1 MLRARHI
8 LIDAALNGRVVGNR
22 SGLAALEFALVLPLF
37 LLLIIGIMQ
46 LGQLFWTQ
54 TALQHAVEM
63 AARCATVNTT
73 TCGTATQI
81 RAYAATQAYGMVVA
95 PATFT
100 VTTPT
105 CGNNVAATSTFTFLT
120 SLFPIPTITLRA
132 QSCYPR

>member
-1 MLRARHI
+1 MRYPSDIVRQLPGDRR
-8 LIDAALNGRVVGNR
+8 
-22 SGLAALEFALVLPLF
+22 GLAALEFSLLLPLF
-37 LLLIIGIMQ
+37 LLLILGVMQ

-63 AARCATVNTT
+63 AARCASVNTT
-73 TCGTATQI
+73 ACGTAAQVQT
-81 RAYAATQAYGMVVA
+81 YAATQAYGMAVA

-105 CGNNVAATSTFTFLT
+105 CGNNVAATSTFAFLT
-120 SLFPIPTITLRA
+120 TLFPVSNITLQA

>member
-1 MLRARHI
+1 MAWPRDIVRSI
-8 LIDAALNGRVVGNR
+8 GNR
-22 SGLAALEFALVLPLF
+22 SGLAALEFALLLPLF
-37 LLLIIGIMQ
+37 LLLVIGVMQ

-54 TALQHAVEM
+54 TALQHAVQM

-81 RAYAATQAYGMVVA
+81 KAYAATQAYGMVVA

-105 CGNNVAATSTFTFLT
+105 CGNNVAATTTFTFLT
-120 SLFPIPTITLRA
+120 TLFPVSNITLQA